1 MLTKLLIANR
11 GEIAL
16 RIHRAA
22 KELGLST
29 VAVHSTADAEAMHV
43 RLADESV
50 CIGPPASKDSYLNM
64 AAILSAAAIT
74 GANAIHPGIGFL
86 AENARFAEM
95 VADHDL
101 IFVGP
106 SAEHIRMMGDKLT
119 AKEAVI
125 KLGIPVVPGTSEP
138 VTEDEVGIAF
148 ADEVGYPV
156 LVKAAGGG
164 GGKGMKVVMTAA
176 EMPESLATAR
186 REAQTYFGSDAV
198 YVEKYLPNP
207 RHIEVQILADK
218 HGNAVHLGERD
229 CSLQRR
235 HQKLLEEAPS
245 PILSPQQ
252 RLELGEL
259 CVNAVKS
266 LGYHSVGTFE
276 FLYQDGQF
284 YFIEMNTRLQVE
296 HPVTEMITGIDL
308 VRHQI
313 LVAAGEKLPFKQKD
327 IRFTGH
333 AMECRLNAE
342 NPLSFLPSPGTV
354 TDYHA
359 PGGFEVRVDSSLYKG
374 YRIPSH
380 YDSLVAKLIVHGTDR
395 NMCIERLKRA
405 LDEFVILGIDTTI
418 PLFQELLKNPDFLA
432 NNFDVKWLEGFVA
445 ELNEKKLS

>member
-1 MLTKLLIANR
+1 
-11 GEIAL
+11 
-16 RIHRAA
+16 
-22 KELGLST
+22 
-29 VAVHSTADAEAMHV
+29 
-43 RLADESV
+43 
-50 CIGPPASKDSYLNM
+50 
-64 AAILSAAAIT
+64 
-74 GANAIHPGIGFL
+74 
-86 AENARFAEM
+86 
-95 VADHDL
+95 
-101 IFVGP
+101 
-106 SAEHIRMMGDKLT
+106 
-119 AKEAVI
+119 
-125 KLGIPVVPGTSEP
+125 
-138 VTEDEVGIAF
+138 
-148 ADEVGYPV
+148 
-156 LVKAAGGG
+156 
-164 GGKGMKVVMTAA
+164 
-176 EMPESLATAR
+176 
-186 REAQTYFGSDAV
+186 
-198 YVEKYLPNP
+198 
-207 RHIEVQILADK
+207 
-218 HGNAVHLGERD
+218 VHLGERD